1 MYNANVLTHRSEP
14 VRYAVVEARCPVP
27 EPAHQ
32 PWKTDQWFSSPWNY
46 ADEVT
51 ADFTIADDLQ
61 VHDVTLR
68 DGEQQAGI
76 EFTADD
82 KIRIA
87 EALSAAGVHR
97 IEAGLPAVSPA
108 DEAAVRGIVKAGLD
122 AEIYSFSRCM
132 VPDVQLAID
141 TGVSGVVMEI
151 PSSHHLIEKA
161 YQWPLDKA
169 IDLSIESTAL
179 AHENGLK
186 VSFFPIDAT
195 RAGMVELLDD
205 LEKVANNGHV
215 DTIGLVDT
223 FGVISPHAVSFFARN
238 VRKRLGVPLET
249 HFHMDFGMGVANTV
263 LAVAEGAKVIQT
275 TVAGLGERA
284 GNAPMEETVLA
295 LLTMYGV
302 DTGINTEHFYDI
314 AQLVLGLAGVQQP
327 SNRPVIGE
335 RLFHVESGI
344 IASWVKNA
352 GEHRTE
358 PFPYVPELVGQS
370 GPTIVLGKG
379 SGLDS
384 IGIWMDRLGLEWS
397 DSKELEA
404 VLAEVKGASL
414 AKREVLDEDEF
425 IGIVQ
430 KVLPEA

>member
-1 MYNANVLTHRSEP
+1 M
-14 VRYAVVEARCPVP
+14 P
-27 EPAHQ
+27 EP
-32 PWKTDQWFSSPWNY
+32 WKSEKWFSSPWNY
-46 ADEVT
+46 LPEITENFAINPE
-51 ADFTIADDLQ
+51 LQ

-87 EALSAAGVHR
+87 TALAEAGVHR

-108 DEAAVRGIVKAGLD
+108 DEAAVRGIVKADLPSK
-122 AEIYSFSRCM
+122 IYAFSRCM
-132 VPDVQLAID
+132 INDVKLAVD
-141 TGVSGVVMEI
+141 TGVEGVVMEI

-161 YQWPLDKA
+161 YRWELDKA
-169 IDLSIESTAL
+169 IELSVESTEY
-179 AHENGLK
+179 AHEHGLQ

-205 LEKVANNGHV
+205 LQAVAEGGHV

-223 FGVISPHAVSFFARN
+223 FGVISPHAVEFFARN
-238 VRKRLGVPLET
+238 VRKRLDVPLET

-263 LAVAEGAKVIQT
+263 LAVAQGVKVIQT

-302 DTGINTEHFYDI
+302 DTGIKTENFFELSR
-314 AQLVLGLAGVQQP
+314 LVLELAGVDQP

-335 RLFHVESGI
+335 RLFDVESGI
-344 IASWVKNA
+344 IASWVNNV
-352 GEHRTE
+352 GEENLTE
-358 PFPYVPELVGQS
+358 AFPYRPELVGQS
-370 GPTIVLGKG
+370 GPRIVLGKG

-384 IGIWMDRLGLEWS
+384 IAIWLDRLGIEWK
-397 DSKELEA
+397 DSTEVEEILR
-404 VLAEVKGASL
+404 EVKNASL
-414 AKREVLDEDEF
+414 EKKETLNEDEF
-425 IGIVQ
+425 LKIVDN
-430 KVLPEA
+430 VIPGRM